1 MKSDSKRDKMV
12 KEYNQMLEE
21 AFDLIAKLSDENLKR
36 IMEMLK

>member
-12 KEYNQMLEE
+12 KEYNQMLDE
-21 AFDLIAKLSDENLKR
+21 AIDLIAKLSDENLKR

>member
-12 KEYNQMLEE
+12 KEYNQMLDE
-21 AFDLIAKLSDENLKR
+21 AFDLISKLSDENLKR